1 MDYGMMPN
9 AKRYTTRRRQWKRWQ
24 KVVSVLGCIVV
35 FCTTYA
41 LIIPAI
47 TQERGVFCGMEEHI
61 HDDRCQVRTVTELV
75 CTAAEGEGH
84 VHDEN
89 CYTLIEGH
97 VHTDG
102 CYEVTAGHSH
112 NDNCYTLTGGHS
124 HSDGCYAQKG
134 GHTHGDGCY
143 EWSDRCPGAV
153 EGHEH
158 TEECQEQVRTLVCG
172 QSESAPETVL
182 TCTMDESPAQQVLTC
197 GLEECAESRKL
208 VCTLDETAG
217 EQVLTCTLEE
227 AQPHTH
233 GDDCYETKEQEG
245 ESKCSRKEHKH
256 GPACYSDPAADVETS
271 AAWERSFAG
280 LKLTGL
286 WSEDVLALAET
297 QLGYQESVRNYELA
311 GDETKGYTRYG
322 AWYGIPYGDWCAM
335 FVSFCLNYAE
345 VEGMPL
351 DCNCQNWINTLSGE
365 TLDLYRTKDVYD
377 PRPGDLI
384 FFDWTGDGRA
394 NHVGLVKGLEE
405 NESGVVLTTL
415 EGNSSN
421 RVKINTY
428 DIDDDSILGYG
439 MLPVNQVVRTA
450 DIYTDDT
457 YTDLSDDTTV
467 ITLTGPIPEDA
478 EVRAFPVTV
487 ETAMEVLCAYDIAI
501 FRADGSVYEPDAS
514 VSVNIAS
521 AALEEREDSEL
532 EMEVYYIPDE
542 GGPEPMDTNVSEDGV
557 TFEAPHFSTYAVM
570 AVQPRASYTD
580 VYNEYD
586 LNNNLSNGKS
596 VRLTG
601 DFNVAGE
608 LTVGGSG
615 TVYLD
620 LNGHNITCTSSASN
634 STGNPMIKVPGGV
647 TLVIQDSQATS
658 ETVTETTMNPLGAHA
673 ATTSLNNGTVSL
685 TYYVTRSEIIN
696 ADTGATKETVY
707 EHKVSTK
714 GWIKGKNVPIFMVDG
729 TLTMESGMLYGGY
742 QRAILAN
749 NKSLPAT
756 VNLTGGYICGFYRS
770 DGATK
775 TAAAIYMNPG
785 TLNISGTAVVAD
797 NQADMFG
804 GAINIREAE
813 INMTGG
819 VLAGNRLYSPVKG
832 SVGSGDGHDAN
843 NLAGGGALRVEKCE
857 FNFSGGYITNNEVI
871 LANGYGYWSGGGG
884 IWLEDGATLNM
895 SGGYLTSNEAPAG
908 GAIKT
913 EDLDGGDTINMT
925 GGFICSN
932 LASYAEGGGIG
943 IGINDT
949 GVISGGYINN
959 NETVC
964 RDDWGGGGVF
974 VANGGYLYLRN
985 VLITE
990 NDADGFGGGVAGCST
1005 ARMHISVNEG
1015 AAIYDNEAKG
1025 IHTSGQN
1032 STKNEDW
1039 RLALNN
1045 PVFMAN
1051 GYADLFS
1058 ALNCTVEGAMLGG
1071 GLAYW
1076 QGTCDGVVVRTNAAT
1091 DVIRSETMLGLT
1103 SHPTTQGIAN
1113 AQANAKVFFNGNYS
1127 YTHGGAILCNGYME
1141 IGLPKEVVIGA
1152 RIEVAAEKSFENQTM
1167 ADGQFTFVITDEY
1180 GTVIAT
1186 GTNDTKGAITFDG
1199 RIPLNEA
1206 ATHIYYIYEVPGN
1219 NASINYDT
1227 TRYRMT
1233 VVTSRSKITQAGA
1246 NGIVY
1251 QCKVDSLKVE
1261 KWNAQWNRWDSYIS
1275 EYNPEDS
1282 ANSAIQVDLGAN
1294 GATFANKLR
1303 ENTNIKVVKVWNCD
1317 ANDVPESITVNLIRK
1332 KIETGETS
1340 IVETVT
1346 LNASTNPAWTASWTS
1361 LSTQERVWHNNYYG
1375 GGYWEVTGTYTYE
1388 VQEVVPEGFDASYSY
1403 TSTDNGSEV
1412 TITNSIQTFGID
1424 VTKTNE
1430 AGELL
1435 EGAVFHVLNA
1445 NGETLKFIKDISG
1458 AYVMDKSRLALPDLT
1473 SDAKGKLLI
1482 TGLPAGTYTLREV
1495 KAPPGY
1501 GVAGDI
1507 EITLGPN
1514 VEGMNAN
1521 GLYPV
1526 TVVNREPSYTLPE
1539 TGGPGTSLYTMG
1551 GVLLMAAAGL
1561 TLLYNH
1567 TKRRKEEAASS

>member
-1 MDYGMMPN
+1 MDYGVMPN
-9 AKRYTTRRRQWKRWQ
+9 AQRYTTRRRQWKRWQ

-47 TQERGVFCGMEEHI
+47 TQERQTFCGMEEHI
-61 HDDRCQVRTVTELV
+61 HGKDCKAQTVLTELV

-84 VHDEN
+84 IHGDS
-89 CYTLIEGH
+89 CYTLTDGH
-97 VHTDG
+97 SHSEG
-102 CYEVTAGHSH
+102 CYELTAGHTH
-112 NDNCYTLTGGHS
+112 DDNCYTLEGGHS
-124 HSDGCYAQKG
+124 HSNGCYAQEG

-143 EWSDRCPGAV
+143 EWSTICSGGEV
-153 EGHEH
+153 GHEH
-158 TEECQEQVRTLVCG
+158 TEECQEQVRTLVCS
-172 QSESAPETVL
+172 QPESDPQT
-182 TCTMDESPAQQVLTC
+182 VLTC
-197 GLEECAESRKL
+197 GLEESAPQQVLTCTREESADAKVL
-208 VCTLDETAG
+208 TCTLEETADAK
-217 EQVLTCTLEE
+217 VLTCTLEE
-227 AQPHTH
+227 AQPHAH
-233 GDDCYETKEQEG
+233 GDECYKTTQQEG
-245 ESKCSRKEHKH
+245 ESTCSKAEHEH
-256 GPACYSDPAADVETS
+256 TTICYSDPSADVETA

-286 WSEDVLALAET
+286 WDKDVLELAET
-297 QLGYQESVRNYELA
+297 QLGYQESIRNYVMS

-351 DCNCQNWINTLSGE
+351 DCNCQNWIETLSGE
-365 TLDLYRTKDVYD
+365 KLDLYRTKDVYD

-394 NHVGLVKGLEE
+394 NHVGLVKSLEE
-405 NESGVVLTTL
+405 TENGIVLTTL

-428 DIDDDSILGYG
+428 DIDHKSILGYG
-439 MLPVNQVVRTA
+439 ILPVNQVVRTA

-457 YTDLSDDTTV
+457 YADLSDDTTV
-467 ITLTGPIPEDA
+467 ITLTGPIPKDA

-487 ETAMEVLCAYDIAI
+487 ETEMEVLCAYDIAI
-501 FRADGSVYEPDAS
+501 FQADGSVYEPDAS

-521 AALEEREDSEL
+521 PVLEEMDQSEL

-542 GGPEPMDTNVSEDGV
+542 GSPEPMDTNVSEDGV
-557 TFEAPHFSTYAVM
+557 TFDAPHFSTYAVM
-570 AVQPRASYTD
+570 AVQPRAT
-580 VYNEYD
+580 YNNADTEYS
-586 LNNNLSNGKS
+586 LNNHLSNGRS

-620 LNGHNITCTSSASN
+620 LNGHNITCNSSASS
-634 STGNPMIKVPGGV
+634 STSNPMFQVPGGV
-647 TLVIQDSQATS
+647 TLIIQDSQATT
-658 ETVTETTMNPLGAHA
+658 ETVTKTDLNPLGAHA

-685 TYYVTRSEIIN
+685 TYYVTRSEITN
-696 ADTGATKETVY
+696 AATGATKETVY
-707 EHKVSTK
+707 EHKVSTT
-714 GWIKGKNVPIFMVDG
+714 GWIKGKNVPIFKVEG
-729 TLTMESGMLYGGY
+729 TLTLESGMLYGGH

-749 NKSLPAT
+749 SGAPV
-756 VNLTGGYICGFYRS
+756 VNITGGYICGFYRT

-804 GAINIREAE
+804 GAINIRSDDGSAK

-819 VLAGNRLYSPVKG
+819 FLAGNRIYSPVKG
-832 SVGSGDGHDAN
+832 SVGSGTGQDAE
-843 NLAGGGALRVEKCE
+843 NLAGGGALRVENCE

-871 LANGYGYWSGGGG
+871 LANGLGYWSGGGG
-884 IWLEDGATLNM
+884 VWLEDGATMNM
-895 SGGYLTSNEAPAG
+895 TGGYITSNEAPAG
-908 GAIKT
+908 GGVKT
-913 EDLDGGDTINMT
+913 QDQDSGDTINMT

-932 LASYAEGGGIG
+932 LASYAEGGGIA

-949 GVISGGYINN
+949 GEITSGYINN
-959 NETVC
+959 NETKC

-985 VLITE
+985 VLVTE
-990 NDADGFGGGVAGCST
+990 NEADGFGGGVAGCST

-1015 AAIYDNEAKG
+1015 AAIYDNEAAG
-1025 IHTSGQN
+1025 ENTSGKN

-1039 RLALNN
+1039 RLAKQN

-1051 GYADLFS
+1051 GYADVFS

-1076 QGTCDGVVVRTNAAT
+1076 QGTCDGVVVRTTAAT

-1113 AQANAKVFFNGNYS
+1113 AQANAKVYFNGNYS

-1141 IGLPKEVVIGA
+1141 IGLPDEVVIGA
-1152 RIEVAAEKSFENQTM
+1152 RIEVSAKKSFENQAM
-1167 ADGQFTFVITDEY
+1167 ADGQFTFVITDSNY
-1180 GTVIAT
+1180 NIIAT
-1186 GTNDTKGAITFDG
+1186 GTNDTSGVITFDG
-1199 RIPLNEA
+1199 RIPLSDQ
-1206 ATHIYYIYEVPGN
+1206 ATHVYYIYEVPGN

-1227 TRYRMT
+1227 TQYRMT
-1233 VVTSRSKITQAGA
+1233 VVTSRVQYSDVNDDK
-1246 NGIVY
+1246 VL
-1251 QCKVDSLKVE
+1251 QCKVDKLKVE
-1261 KWNAQWNRWDSYIS
+1261 KWNGQYWQTVIS

-1282 ANSAIQVDLGAN
+1282 ANSAIQVNLGAS
-1294 GATFANKLR
+1294 GATFTNKLR
-1303 ENTNIKVVKVWNCD
+1303 SSINITVKKEWNCD
-1317 ANDVPESITVNLIRK
+1317 AGDIPESITVVLKQNGK
-1332 KIETGETS
+1332 VYKVNDVDKG
-1340 IVETVT
+1340 TVV
-1346 LNASTNPAWTASWTS
+1346 LNASNNWTFTWSKLPVKS
-1361 LSTQERVWHNNYYG
+1361 
-1375 GGYWEVTGTYTYE
+1375 GYTVYNYE
-1388 VQEVVPEGFDASYSY
+1388 VQEVVPDGFDATYTY
-1403 TSTDNGSEV
+1403 TSTSNGSEV

-1435 EGAVFHVLNA
+1435 EGAVFNLLNA
-1445 NGETLKFIKDISG
+1445 DGETLKFIKDVSG

-1473 SDAKGKLLI
+1473 SDAKGKILI

-1501 GVAGDI
+1501 GVAADKTI
-1507 EITLGPN
+1507 FLGPEA
-1514 VEGMNAN
+1514 EGMDAN

-1539 TGGPGTSLYTMG
+1539 TGGTGTSMYTMG

-1561 TLLYNH
+1561 TLLYNQ
-1567 TKRRKEEAASS
+1567 TKRRKEESASS

>member
-1 MDYGMMPN
+1 MDYGVMPK
-9 AKRYTTRRRQWKRWQ
+9 AQRYTTRRRQWKRWQ

-47 TQERGVFCGMEEHI
+47 TQERETFCGMEEHI
-61 HDDRCQVRTVTELV
+61 HGKDCKAQTVLTELV

-84 VHDEN
+84 IHGDD
-89 CYTLIEGH
+89 CYELRSGH
-97 VHTDG
+97 VHSDG
-102 CYEVTAGHSH
+102 CYELTAGHTH
-112 NDNCYTLTGGHS
+112 DDNCYTLTGGHS
-124 HSDGCYAQKG
+124 HSDGCYVQEG

-143 EWSDRCPGAV
+143 EWSSSCPGAV

-158 TEECQEQVRTLVCG
+158 TDECQEQVQTLVCS
-172 QSESAPETVL
+172 QSESAPQTVL
-182 TCTMDESPAQQVLTC
+182 TCSLDESPAQQVLVC
-197 GLEECAESRKL
+197 ELEETAETQVL
-208 VCTLDETAG
+208 VCTLEEA
-217 EQVLTCTLEE
+217 ESQQILTCTLEE
-227 AQPHTH
+227 SEPHTH
-233 GDDCYETKEQEG
+233 GEACYKTTQQEG
-245 ESKCSRKEHKH
+245 DSTCSKVEHEH
-256 GPACYSDPAADVETS
+256 SDPCYSDPSADIETA

-286 WSEDVLALAET
+286 WAEDVLELAET
-297 QLGYQESVRNYELA
+297 QLGYQESIRNYVMS

-365 TLDLYRTKDVYD
+365 KLDLYRTKDVYD

-394 NHVGLVKGLEE
+394 NHVGLVKSLEE
-405 NESGVVLTTL
+405 TENGIVLTTL

-428 DIDDDSILGYG
+428 NIGDDSILGYG

-457 YTDLSDDTTV
+457 YSDLSDDTTV
-467 ITLTGPIPEDA
+467 ITLTGPIPKNA

-521 AALEEREDSEL
+521 PALEEMDQSEL

-542 GGPEPMDTNVSEDGV
+542 GSPEPMDTNVSEDGV
-557 TFEAPHFSTYAVM
+557 TFDAPHFSTYAVM
-570 AVQPRASYTD
+570 AVQPRASYTE
-580 VYNEYD
+580 VNSESA
-586 LNNNLSNGKS
+586 LSYALSQGNS

-601 DFNVAGE
+601 DFDVAGE
-608 LTVGGSG
+608 LTVGGS

-620 LNGHNITCTSSASN
+620 LNGHHITCTSSASN

-647 TLVIQDSQATS
+647 TLVIQDSQATT
-658 ETVTETTMNPLGAHA
+658 ETVTETALDPLGAHA

-685 TYYVTRSEIIN
+685 TYYVTTSEITN
-696 ADTGATKETVY
+696 AATGATRETVY

-714 GWIKGKNVPIFMVDG
+714 GWIKGAKVPIFMVDG
-729 TLTMESGMLYGGY
+729 TLTLESGMLYGGNN
-742 QRAILAN
+742 RAILAN
-749 NKSLPAT
+749 NTSSPAT
-756 VNLTGGYICGFYRS
+756 INLTGGYICGFYRS
-770 DGATK
+770 DGETK

-804 GAINIREAE
+804 GAINIRSAE

-819 VLAGNRLYSPVKG
+819 FLAGNRIYSPVRG
-832 SVGSGDGHDAN
+832 SVGSGSDYNAD

-871 LANGYGYWSGGGG
+871 LKNGYGYWSGGGG

-913 EDLDGGDTINMT
+913 EDLDSGDTINMT

-959 NETVC
+959 NETNC

-1015 AAIYDNEAKG
+1015 AAIYDNEAQG

-1071 GLAYW
+1071 GIAYW
-1076 QGTCDGVVVRTNAAT
+1076 QGTCDGQVVRSTSES

-1103 SHPTTQGIAN
+1103 SHPTSQGIAN
-1113 AQANAKVFFNGNYS
+1113 AQANAKVYFNGNYS

-1141 IGLPKEVVIGA
+1141 IGTPKEVVIGA
-1152 RIEVAAEKSFENQTM
+1152 RIEVAAKKSVENLTM
-1167 ADGQFTFVITDEY
+1167 ADGEFTFVITDEY

-1206 ATHIYYIYEVPGN
+1206 DTHIYYIYEVPGN

-1246 NGIVY
+1246 NGTVY
-1251 QCKVDSLKVE
+1251 QCKVDSLKVD
-1261 KWNAQWNRWDSYIS
+1261 KWNTQWNRWDTYIS

-1294 GATFANKLR
+1294 GATFTNKLR
-1303 ENTNIKVVKVWNCD
+1303 ENTNIKVEKVWDCD

-1346 LNASTNPAWTASWTS
+1346 LKASTNPAWTASWTG
-1361 LSTQERVWHNNYYG
+1361 LSTQERVWHNTYY
-1375 GGYWEVTGTYTYE
+1375 GGYWEVTTYTYE
-1388 VQEVVPEGFDASYSY
+1388 VQEIVPEGFDASYSY
-1403 TSTDNGSEV
+1403 TSTGNGFEV

-1430 AGELL
+1430 ANEVL
-1435 EGAVFHVLNA
+1435 EGAVFHVLNS
-1445 NGETLKFIKDISG
+1445 NGETLKFIKDVSG
-1458 AYVMDKSRLALPDLT
+1458 AYVMDKSRLALPELT
-1473 SDAKGKLLI
+1473 TDAKGKILI

-1501 GVAGDI
+1501 GVADDI

-1514 VEGMNAN
+1514 AEGMDAN

-1567 TKRRKEEAASS
+1567 TRRRKEETASS

>member
-1 MDYGMMPN
+1 MDYGVMPN
-9 AKRYTTRRRQWKRWQ
+9 AQRYTTRRRQWKRWQ

-47 TQERGVFCGMEEHI
+47 TQERQTFCGMEEHI
-61 HDDRCQVRTVTELV
+61 HGKDCKAQTVLTELV

-84 VHDEN
+84 IHGDS
-89 CYTLIEGH
+89 CYTLTDGH
-97 VHTDG
+97 SHSEG
-102 CYEVTAGHSH
+102 CYELTAGHTH
-112 NDNCYTLTGGHS
+112 DDNCYTLEGGHT
-124 HSDGCYAQKG
+124 HSGGCYAQEG
-134 GHTHGDGCY
+134 GHSHGDGCY
-143 EWSDRCPGAV
+143 EWSTICSGGE

-158 TEECQEQVRTLVCG
+158 TEECQEQVRTLVCS
-172 QSESAPETVL
+172 QPESDPQT
-182 TCTMDESPAQQVLTC
+182 VLTC
-197 GLEECAESRKL
+197 GLEESAPQ
-208 VCTLDETAG
+208 
-217 EQVLTCTLEE
+217 QVLTCTREESADAKVLTCTLEETADAKVLTCTQEE

-233 GDDCYETKEQEG
+233 GDECYKTTQQEG
-245 ESKCSRKEHKH
+245 ESACSKAEHEH
-256 GPACYSDPAADVETS
+256 TTICYSDPSADVETA

-286 WSEDVLALAET
+286 WDKDVLELAET
-297 QLGYQESVRNYELA
+297 QLGYQESIRNYVMS

-345 VEGMPL
+345 VEGLPL
-351 DCNCQNWINTLSGE
+351 DCNCQNWIETLSGE
-365 TLDLYRTKDVYD
+365 KLDLYRTKDVYD

-394 NHVGLVKGLEE
+394 NHVGLVKSLEE
-405 NESGVVLTTL
+405 TENGIVLTTL

-428 DIDDDSILGYG
+428 DIDHKSILGYG
-439 MLPVNQVVRTA
+439 ILPVNQVVRTA

-457 YTDLSDDTTV
+457 YSDLSDDTTV
-467 ITLTGPIPEDA
+467 ITLTGPIPKDA

-487 ETAMEVLCAYDIAI
+487 ETEMEVLCAYDIAI

-521 AALEEREDSEL
+521 PVLEEMEQSEL

-542 GGPEPMDTNVSEDGV
+542 GSPEPMDTNVSEDGV

-570 AVQPRASYTD
+570 AIQPDSAYTT
-580 VYNEYD
+580 VTTTNA
-586 LNNNLSNGKS
+586 LSSNLSSGKS
-596 VRLTG
+596 VRLGANLSVNSTI
-601 DFNVAGE
+601 
-608 LTVGGSG
+608 TIGGS

-620 LNGHNITCTSSASN
+620 LNGYNITCTSTTN
-634 STGNPMIKVPGGV
+634 SSTSNPMIQVPSGK
-647 TLVIQDSQATS
+647 TLVIQDSKATS
-658 ETVTETTMNPLGAHA
+658 ETVTATTMNPLGAHA

-685 TYYVTRSEIIN
+685 TYYVTRSEITN
-696 ADTGATKETVY
+696 EATGATRETVY
-707 EHKVSTK
+707 EHKVSTT
-714 GWIKGKNVPIFMVDG
+714 GWIKGAKVPIFMVDG
-729 TLTMESGMLYGGY
+729 TLTLESGMLYGGNN
-742 QRAILAN
+742 RAILAN
-749 NKSLPAT
+749 NESSPAT

-770 DGATK
+770 DGETK

-804 GAINIREAE
+804 GAINIRSAK

-819 VLAGNRLYSPVKG
+819 VLAGNRLYSPVRG
-832 SVGSGDGHDAN
+832 SVGSGDGHNAN

-871 LANGYGYWSGGGG
+871 LKNGYGYWSGGGG

-913 EDLDGGDTINMT
+913 EDLDGGDTVNIT

-932 LASYAEGGGIG
+932 LASYAEGGGVAIG
-943 IGINDT
+943 IYDT
-949 GVISGGYINN
+949 GEITGGYINN
-959 NETVC
+959 NETKC

-985 VLITE
+985 VLVTE
-990 NDADGFGGGVAGCST
+990 NEADGFGGGVAGCST

-1015 AAIYDNEAKG
+1015 AAIYDNEAQG

-1039 RLALNN
+1039 RLAKQN

-1051 GYADLFS
+1051 GYADVFS

-1076 QGTCDGVVVRTNAAT
+1076 QGTCDGVVVRTTAES
-1091 DVIRSETMLGLT
+1091 DVIRSETMLGLS

-1141 IGLPKEVVIGA
+1141 IGLPDEVVIGA
-1152 RIEVAAEKSFENQTM
+1152 RIEVSAKKSFENQAM
-1167 ADGQFTFVITDEY
+1167 ADGQFTFVITDSNY
-1180 GTVIAT
+1180 NIIAT
-1186 GTNDTKGAITFDG
+1186 GTNDTSGVITFDG
-1199 RIPLNEA
+1199 RIPLSDQ
-1206 ATHIYYIYEVPGN
+1206 ATHVYYIYEVPGN

-1227 TRYRMT
+1227 TQYRMT
-1233 VVTSRSKITQAGA
+1233 VVTSRVQYTDVNDDK
-1246 NGIVY
+1246 VL
-1251 QCKVDSLKVE
+1251 QCKVDKLKVE
-1261 KWNAQWNRWDSYIS
+1261 KWNGQYWQMVIS

-1282 ANSAIQVDLGAN
+1282 ANAAIQVNLGAN
-1294 GATFANKLR
+1294 GATFTNELR
-1303 ENTNIKVVKVWNCD
+1303 DNTNIKVEKVWDCYPGD
-1317 ANDVPESITVNLIRK
+1317 IPESITVNLIRK
-1332 KIETGETS
+1332 KVETGETS

-1346 LNASTNPAWTASWTS
+1346 LNASTNPAWTASWTG
-1361 LSTQERVWHNNYYG
+1361 LSTQERVWHSNYY

-1388 VQEVVPEGFDASYSY
+1388 VQEVVPDGFVASYTY
-1403 TSTDNGSEV
+1403 TSTSDGSEV
-1412 TITNSIQTFGID
+1412 TITNSVQTFGID
-1424 VTKTNE
+1424 LTKVNE
-1430 AGELL
+1430 SGDLL
-1435 EGAVFHVLNA
+1435 EGAVFNVLDA
-1445 NGETLKFIKDISG
+1445 NGNALFFIQDTSG
-1458 AYVMDKSRLALPDLT
+1458 AYVMDKSKMGQTDMTT
-1473 SDAKGKLLI
+1473 SGKGKLMI

-1501 GVAGDI
+1501 GVAEDKI
-1507 EITLGPN
+1507 ITLGPN
-1514 VEGMNAN
+1514 AEGMDAN

-1539 TGGPGTSLYTMG
+1539 TGGTGTSMYTMG

-1561 TLLYNH
+1561 TLLYNQ
-1567 TKRRKEEAASS
+1567 TKRRKEESASS